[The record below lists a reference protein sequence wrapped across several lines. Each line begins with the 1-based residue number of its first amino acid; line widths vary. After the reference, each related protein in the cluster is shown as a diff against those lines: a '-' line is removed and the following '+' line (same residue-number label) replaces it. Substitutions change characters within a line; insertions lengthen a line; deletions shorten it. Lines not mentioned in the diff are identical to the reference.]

1 MNWERLFWR
10 KEFHSIQQRTI
21 YENVWRL
28 EFKNRNLS
36 KMFLMIS
43 CWVTSTILKKTP
55 LSKDFVV
62 LLYLARNLS
71 KFKFLKFFILSY
83 ATPSLNY
90 LIKISHLCNS
100 RILKTFRS
108 FNVNFV
114 GRNDLW
120 HNIWNIVITQQHSA
134 KC

>member
-10 KEFHSIQQRTI
+10 KEFHSIQQCTI

-28 EFKNRNLS
+28 ECKNRNLS

-43 CWVTSTILKKTP
+43 CWVTSTILKKTQ

-62 LLYLARNLS
+62 LLYLARNLL

-120 HNIWNIVITQQHSA
+120 HNIWNMFITQQHSA